1 MTKAKPEIAAV
12 LSAIIAS
19 LGWLVVVPAYA
30 QSSGGEHWINLT
42 AGGSFDAWQKERRGW
57 KIVGD
62 VSLDPNKPKKLLGH
76 SGASVLL
83 CEGDSDNLVSKEEFK
98 DVALRCEFMIAKGS
112 NSGVKLNGMYEIQ
125 IRDTA
130 GDTKLSGDDCGGVYP
145 RAVLKPGY
153 TYLDRGIAPM
163 VNAAKPAGQWQSL
176 ELEFVSPR
184 FDKNGAKVAN
194 ARFENVRLNGKVI
207 HQKVDLKYP
216 TGVMW
221 NSKKEVPRG
230 PLLLQGDH
238 GPVAF
243 RNMRI
248 AVR

>member
-1 MTKAKPEIAAV
+1 MGGMMKCAAV
-12 LSAIIAS
+12 MSLVAAAILAGAPVRADGPQRWVTLSNAD
-19 LGWLVVVPAYA
+19 
-30 QSSGGEHWINLT
+30 
-42 AGGSFDAWQKERRGW
+42 SFAAWQPERNGW

-62 VSLDPNKPKKLLGH
+62 ASLDSKKPKQLHGH
-76 SGASVLL
+76 AGAGVLL
-83 CEGDSDNLVSKEEFK
+83 CEGKADNLVSKEEFK
-98 DVALRCEFMIAKGS
+98 DCALRCEFMIPKGS

-130 GDTKLSGDDCGGVYP
+130 GATKLSGDDCGGVYP

-153 TYLDRGIAPM
+153 TYLDRGIAPL
-163 VNAAKPAGQWQSL
+163 VNAAKPAGQWQTL
-176 ELEFVSPR
+176 ELEFTSPR
-184 FDKNGAKVAN
+184 FDAAGKKVAN
-194 ARFENVRLNGKVI
+194 ARFENVRLNGRLI

-216 TGVMW
+216 TGVVW
-221 NSKKEVPRG
+221 NTKQETPRG

-243 RNMRI
+243 RNVRV